1 LKAIVGDG
9 YENSCVLG
17 NLGSV
22 AKPGLES
29 AHLCGSSPS
38 GVSVAHEV
46 EKSVQNIG
54 KNLIS
59 QVEAVTAAQQRRDG
73 RTDHDFAV
81 RKC

>member
-1 LKAIVGDG
+1 
-9 YENSCVLG
+9 
-17 NLGSV
+17 
-22 AKPGLES
+22 
-29 AHLCGSSPS
+29 
-38 GVSVAHEV
+38 V

-54 KNLIS
+54 KKLIS